1 MTTSRLALT
10 INALSAAMLGM
21 AGLAGAAPM
30 HCAKAQGGV
39 RHDAQGDYLYLS
51 DVLGE
56 ALPPP

>member
-1 MTTSRLALT
+1 
-10 INALSAAMLGM
+10 MLGM